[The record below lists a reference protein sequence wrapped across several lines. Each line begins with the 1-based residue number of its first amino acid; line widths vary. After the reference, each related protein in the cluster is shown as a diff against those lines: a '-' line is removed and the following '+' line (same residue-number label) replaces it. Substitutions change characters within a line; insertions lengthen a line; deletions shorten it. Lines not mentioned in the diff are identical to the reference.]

1 MLTPRFKTLATL
13 VASVLA
19 IAALSG
25 CATKK
30 FVRQEVAGARGYTDT
45 QVTAVRTDL
54 DQVRTQTD
62 AAMQRAQLAER
73 LASGDIEYTEVATN
87 QVMFE
92 FDDWRLSPEAQSTL
106 DQMAGQLGT
115 HKGYIIEIRGYADA
129 RGTDRYNYRLGRER
143 ADEVFRYLMTRHS
156 VPSTRVATMSFGEES
171 PLADNETSEGRSQ
184 NRRVQVRLL
193 DIKSSDTPVS
203 VVPQP

>member
-1 MLTPRFKTLATL
+1 MITLRTKTLATL
-13 VASVLA
+13 VASVLV

-30 FVRQEVAGARGYTDT
+30 FVRQEVAGSRSYTDT
-45 QVTAVRTDL
+45 QVTAVRGDL
-54 DQVRTQTD
+54 DQVRTSTD
-62 AAMQRAQLAER
+62 AAMQRAQLAEK
-73 LASGDIEYTEVATN
+73 LASGDIEYTEVASN
-87 QVMFE
+87 NVAFE

-106 DQMAGQLGT
+106 DQMAGQLGA
-115 HKGYIIEIRGYADA
+115 HKGYVIEIKGYADS

-156 VPSTRVATMSFGEES
+156 VPSNRIATMSFGEES
-171 PLADNETSEGRSQ
+171 PVADNDTAEGRSQ

-193 DIKSSDTPVS
+193 DIKASDTPVS

>member
-1 MLTPRFKTLATL
+1 MFTHRFKTFATL

-62 AAMQRAQLAER
+62 AAMQRAQLAEK
-73 LASGDIEYTEVATN
+73 LASGQIEYTEVATN
-87 QVMFE
+87 QVGFE
-92 FDDWRLSPEAQSTL
+92 FDDWRLSPEAQATL

-115 HKGYIIEIRGYADA
+115 HPGYILEIRGYADA

-143 ADEVFRYLMTRHS
+143 ADEVFRYMMTRHS

-171 PLADNETSEGRSQ
+171 PVADNESSEGRSQ

-193 DIKSSDTPVS
+193 DIKASDTPVS

>member
-1 MLTPRFKTLATL
+1 MFTQRFKTLTTV

-30 FVRQEVAGARGYTDT
+30 FVRQETAASRGYTDT
-45 QVTAVRTDL
+45 QVAAVRTDL
-54 DQVRTQTD
+54 DVVRTSTD
-62 AAMQRAQLAER
+62 AAMQRAQLAEK
-73 LASGDIEYTEVATN
+73 LASGQIEYTEVATN
-87 QVMFE
+87 QVAFE
-92 FDDWRLSPEAQSTL
+92 FDDWRLSPEAQSTI
-106 DQMAGQLGT
+106 DQMAGQLGS
-115 HKGYIIEIRGYADA
+115 HPGYIIEIRGYADA

-171 PLADNETSEGRSQ
+171 PVADNESSEGRSQ

-193 DIKSSDTPVS
+193 DIKASDTPVS

>member
-1 MLTPRFKTLATL
+1 MFTHRFKTFATL

-62 AAMQRAQLAER
+62 AAMQRAQLAEK
-73 LASGDIEYTEVATN
+73 LASGQIEYTEVATN
-87 QVMFE
+87 QVGFE

-106 DQMAGQLGT
+106 DQMAGQIGS
-115 HKGYIIEIRGYADA
+115 HPGYILEIRGYADA

-143 ADEVFRYLMTRHS
+143 ADEVYRYLMTRHS
-156 VPSTRVATMSFGEES
+156 IPSTRVATVSFGEES
-171 PLADNETSEGRSQ
+171 PIADNESSEGRSQ

-193 DIKSSDTPVS
+193 DIKASDTPVS

>member
-1 MLTPRFKTLATL
+1 MITLRSKTLATL
-13 VASVLA
+13 IASVLVV
-19 IAALSG
+19 AALSG

-30 FVRQEVAGARGYTDT
+30 FVRKEVAESRGYTDT
-45 QVTAVRTDL
+45 QVTAVRGDL

-62 AAMQRAQLAER
+62 AAMQRAQLAEK
-73 LASGDIEYTEVATN
+73 LASGQIEYTEVASN
-87 QVMFE
+87 NVSFE

-106 DQMAGQLGT
+106 DQMAGQLGA
-115 HKGYIIEIRGYADA
+115 HPGYVMEIRGYADA

-156 VPSTRVATMSFGEES
+156 VPSGRVATVSFGEES
-171 PLADNETSEGRSQ
+171 PLADNDTSEGRSQ

-193 DIKSSDTPVS
+193 DIKSSETPVS

>member
-1 MLTPRFKTLATL
+1 MFTHRFKTLTTV

-30 FVRQEVAGARGYTDT
+30 FVRQEVAASRGYTDT
-45 QVTAVRTDL
+45 QVAAVRTDL
-54 DQVRTQTD
+54 DVVRTSTD
-62 AAMQRAQLAER
+62 AAMQRAQLAEK
-73 LASGDIEYTEVATN
+73 LASGQIEYTEVATN
-87 QVMFE
+87 QVGFE
-92 FDDWRLSPEAQSTL
+92 FDDWRLSPEAQSTI
-106 DQMAGQLGT
+106 DQMAGQLGS
-115 HKGYIIEIRGYADA
+115 HPGYIIEIRGYADG

-171 PLADNETSEGRSQ
+171 PVADNESSEGRSQ

-193 DIKSSDTPVS
+193 DIKASDTPVS